1 MSENKVHEAY
11 NFKRLYNK
19 KYGDII
25 TLNQSHRYNHTQ
37 NGYAVPKLQTGF
49 RNRCYCMQCGDGG

>member
-19 KYGDII
+19 KYGDIV
-25 TLNQSHRYNHTQ
+25 TLNQSH
-37 NGYAVPKLQTGF
+37 
-49 RNRCYCMQCGDGG
+49 